1 MAVHEINISVETMSF
16 YNLTGGHKMS
26 KLIKEVTE
34 FFAKQPSALEAFIN
48 SKNPQ
53 THADVEFW
61 SKYFECR
68 GL

>member
-1 MAVHEINISVETMSF
+1 
-16 YNLTGGHKMS
+16 MS
-26 KLIKEVTE
+26 KLIKEIAE
-34 FFAKQPSALEAFIN
+34 LFAKSPSALEAFVN

-61 SKYFECR
+61 SKYFEYR

>member
-1 MAVHEINISVETMSF
+1 
-16 YNLTGGHKMS
+16 MS
-26 KLIKEVTE
+26 KIFKELTQ
-34 FFAKQPSALEAFIN
+34 FLAKQPSALEAFIN

-61 SKYFECR
+61 SKYFEYR

>member
-1 MAVHEINISVETMSF
+1 MHEINKILSRNTE
-16 YNLTGGHKMS
+16 NIKRRHKMS
-26 KLIKEVTE
+26 KILKELTQ
-34 FFAKQPSALEAFIN
+34 FLAKQPSALEAFIN

-61 SKYFECR
+61 SKYWEFR